1 MTTILTHDAITAARA
16 RIQATGATPRTFVC
30 GPVKDADWSKLNYV
44 ISAEVDGEYAVG
56 SGRTLDA
63 AIDDLLAGTYR
74 RPLIGTQGKLEE
86 VA

>member
-1 MTTILTHDAITAARA
+1 MNAILTASAITAAQARLRA
-16 RIQATGATPRTFVC
+16 SGATPRTFVC
-30 GPVKDADWSKLNYV
+30 GPARDADWSKLSYHV
-44 ISAEVDGEYAVG
+44 SAELDGQYAVG
-56 SGRTLDA
+56 SGSTLDA